1 MPRPAFRRCRGASEA
16 ATLQADY
23 DALMQRAVPYLMLA
37 GAALFWAGNFTTAR
51 ALRDA
56 WPPLPLN
63 AVRWLVALAVLL
75 PFTWGSLRAHADTL
89 RRHVLWLAA
98 LAFTGVVLFQTF
110 LYQALASTTVVT
122 ASLIAANTP
131 LAIALGAWLAY
142 GERLSRRQALGI
154 VVAFAGA
161 LVVVARGDLGALLAL
176 RLTPGDL
183 WMLAA
188 VPCWATYSLLLK
200 RAPAALPQVTVVVA
214 TSALGVVMLLPL
226 AAWRLAAGD
235 AVTLTPASVTGAL
248 YIGVFA
254 GALAFVFWNRGVA
267 AVGATRAGLFLH
279 LMPLF
284 AALLGVTFLGE
295 RLASHHLLGGT
306 LVMIGLLLS
315 SVRGRG
321 ART

>member
-1 MPRPAFRRCRGASEA
+1 MRR
-16 ATLQADY
+16 
-23 DALMQRAVPYLMLA
+23 ALPYLLLA
-37 GAALFWAGNFTTAR
+37 GAALFWAGNITTGR

-63 AVRWLVALAVLL
+63 LARWLVALAVLL
-75 PFTWGSLRAHADTL
+75 PFTWPSLRVHAATL
-89 RRHVLWLAA
+89 RRHVAWLAA
-98 LAFTGVVLFQTF
+98 LALTGVVLYQTF

-131 LAIALGAWLAY
+131 VAIALGAWLVF
-142 GERLSRRQALGI
+142 GDRPTRRQALGI
-154 VVAFAGA
+154 VVSLAGA
-161 LVVVARGDLGALLAL
+161 LVVVARGDLHVLLGL

-188 VPCWATYSLLLK
+188 VPCWAAYSLLLK
-200 RAPAALPQVTVVVA
+200 RSPPGLPQVTLVVA
-214 TSALGVVMLLPL
+214 TSAIGVLMLVPL
-226 AAWRLAAGD
+226 AAWRLWAGD
-235 AVTLTPASVTGAL
+235 VVVLTPGSLAGAL

-267 AVGATRAGLFLH
+267 AVGATRAGVFLH

-295 RLASHHLLGGT
+295 RLAPHHLVGGA
-306 LVMIGLLLS
+306 LVMTGLVLAS
-315 SVRGRG
+315 TRARPRGETPAQAERP
-321 ART
+321 RPR

>member
-1 MPRPAFRRCRGASEA
+1 MRR
-16 ATLQADY
+16 
-23 DALMQRAVPYLMLA
+23 ALPYLMLA

-75 PFTWGSLRAHADTL
+75 PFTWGSLRAHAGTL
-89 RRHVLWLAA
+89 RRHALWLAA
-98 LAFTGVVLFQTF
+98 LALTGVVLFQTF

-131 LAIALGAWLAY
+131 VAIALGAWLAF
-142 GERLSRRQALGI
+142 GERPTRRQVLGI
-154 VVAFAGA
+154 VVSLVGA
-161 LVVVARGDLGALLAL
+161 LIVVARGDLHALLGL
-176 RLTPGDL
+176 RLTPGDS

-188 VPCWATYSLLLK
+188 VPCWAAYSLLLK
-200 RAPAALPQVTVVVA
+200 RSPPGLPQATVVVA
-214 TSALGVVMLLPL
+214 TSALGALMLLPL
-226 AAWRLAAGD
+226 AAWRIAAGD
-235 AVTLTPASVTGAL
+235 AVTLTPASVAGAL
-248 YIGVFA
+248 SIGVFA

-284 AALLGVTFLGE
+284 AALLAVTFLGE
-295 RLASHHLLGGT
+295 RLASHHLVGGV
-306 LVMIGLLLS
+306 LVMTGLVLA
-315 SVRGRG
+315 SVRR
-321 ART
+321 RTLER

>member
-1 MPRPAFRRCRGASEA
+1 MPRPASRRHGSGGAVPA
-16 ATLQADY
+16 AAQAVY
-23 DALMQRAVPYLMLA
+23 DARMRRAVPYLLLA

-56 WPPLPLN
+56 WRALPLN
-63 AVRWLVALAVLL
+63 AVRWLVALAVL

-98 LAFTGVVLFQTF
+98 LALTGVVLFQTF
-110 LYQALASTTVVT
+110 LYQALASKTVVT
-122 ASLIAANTP
+122 AALIAANTP

-142 GERLSRRQALGI
+142 GERLSGRQALGI
-154 VVAFAGA
+154 AVAFAGA

-188 VPCWATYSLLLK
+188 VPCWAAYSLMLK
-200 RAPAALPQVTVVVA
+200 RTPAGLPQVTVVVA
-214 TSALGVVMLLPL
+214 TSALGALMLLPL

-235 AVTLTPASVTGAL
+235 VVTLTPASVAGAL

-254 GALAFVFWNRGVA
+254 GAQAFVRWNRGVA

-295 RLASHHLLGGT
+295 HLASHHLAGGA
-306 LVMIGLLLS
+306 LVMIGLLLA
-315 SVRGRG
+315 SVRGREG
-321 ART
+321 RT

>member
-1 MPRPAFRRCRGASEA
+1 MR
-16 ATLQADY
+16 
-23 DALMQRAVPYLMLA
+23 RAVPYLMLM

-75 PFTWGSLRAHADTL
+75 PFTWGSLRAHAGTL
-89 RRHVLWLAA
+89 RREVPWLAA
-98 LAFTGVVLFQTF
+98 LALTGVVLFQTF

-122 ASLIAANTP
+122 AALIAANTP
-131 LAIALGAWLAY
+131 LAIALGARWVY
-142 GERLSRRQALGI
+142 GERLTRRRALGI
-154 VVAFAGA
+154 AVAFAGA
-161 LVVVARGDLGALLAL
+161 LVVVARGDLGLLLAL

-188 VPCWATYSLLLK
+188 VPCWAAYSLLLK
-200 RAPAALPQVTVVVA
+200 RTPAGLPQGTVVVA
-214 TSALGVVMLLPL
+214 TSALGALMLLPL
-226 AAWRLAAGD
+226 AAWRIAAGD
-235 AVTLTPASVTGAL
+235 AVTLSPASVAGAL

-295 RLASHHLLGGT
+295 RLATHHLAGGA
-306 LVMIGLLLS
+306 LVMTGLLLA
-315 SVRGRG
+315 SVRGR
-321 ART
+321 TSD

>member
-1 MPRPAFRRCRGASEA
+1 MRR
-16 ATLQADY
+16 
-23 DALMQRAVPYLMLA
+23 ALPYMLLA

-63 AVRWLVALAVLL
+63 LARWLVALAVLL
-75 PFTWGSLRAHADTL
+75 PFTAHTLRAHAATL
-89 RRHVLWLAA
+89 RRHLGWLAA
-98 LAFTGVVLFQTF
+98 LALTGVVLFQTF

-131 LAIALGAWLAY
+131 VAIALGAWLAF
-142 GERLSRRQALGI
+142 GDRPTRRQALGI
-154 VVAFAGA
+154 VVSLVGA
-161 LVVVARGDLGALLAL
+161 LIVVARGDLQTLLGL

-200 RAPAALPQVTVVVA
+200 RAPVGLPQVTVVVA
-214 TSALGVVMLLPL
+214 TSAIGALMLAPL
-226 AAWRLAAGD
+226 AAWRLWVGD
-235 AVTLTPASVTGAL
+235 VVVLSTASVTGVL

-267 AVGATRAGLFLH
+267 AVGATRAGVFLH

-295 RLASHHLLGGT
+295 RLAPHHLVGGA
-306 LVMIGLLLS
+306 LVMTGLLLAS
-315 SVRGRG
+315 TGSRP
-321 ART
+321 RTG